1 MTVKALCG
9 VFYNGVLHRAGETFN
24 ADTLLPNT
32 EQIIINE
39 QPSAETKQ
47 QGDKSEGESPR
58 TPDFGGKSR
67 KRG

>member
-9 VFYNGVLHRAGETFN
+9 VFYNGVLHRAGETFS

-39 QPSAETKQ
+39 QPSAEVNQ
-47 QGDKSEGESPR
+47 SGNESAGESTR
-58 TPDFGGKSR
+58 NPDFGGKSR